1 MVSVEQIE
9 LEEIFMSEVTEQN
22 NKPLFILRFKKPIEV
37 SAHLRRE
44 LEAAAEKIGDN
55 VEVLPTGGNGVVI
68 RLHNKDVRPTVYHIE
83 QKVDR
88 YGEVTSLVL
97 DTIINEKKGTH
108 QTLKKST
115 IHVNFLV
122 NVAKELMAQGCD
134 GSRKETLKN
143 YQPMGL
149 LYQKRDLGLSR

>member
-1 MVSVEQIE
+1 
-9 LEEIFMSEVTEQN
+9 MSEVTVQN
-22 NKPLFILRFKKPIEV
+22 DKPLFVLRFKKPIEV

-88 YGEVTSLVL
+88 YGEVTSLVI

-108 QTLKKST
+108 QSLKKT
-115 IHVNFLV
+115 TNQVDLLV
-122 NVAKELMAQGCD
+122 NVAKELIAQGCD

-143 YQPMGL
+143 YQPIGL
-149 LYQKRDLGLSR
+149 LYQKRDFSLSR

>member
-1 MVSVEQIE
+1 
-9 LEEIFMSEVTEQN
+9 MSEVVTQN
-22 NKPLFILRFKKPIEV
+22 DKPLFTLRFKKPIEV

-55 VEVLPTGGNGVVI
+55 VEVLPTGGNGVAI
-68 RLHNKDVRPTVYHIE
+68 RLHNKDVRPTVYHIVP
-83 QKVDR
+83 KVDR
-88 YGEVTSLVL
+88 YGDVASLVI
-97 DTIINEKKGTH
+97 DTIINEKKDVH
-108 QTLKKST
+108 KTLKKST

-122 NVAKELMAQGCD
+122 NLTKELMAQGCD

-149 LYQKRDLGLSR
+149 LYQKRDLGLNR